1 MDKRTPKSSCGGIQV
16 RTMRKADLP
25 RVEQIERL
33 SFSSPWTYPLFQMEL
48 ENEERAYY
56 LVIEQDGALVGY
68 AGYWRIGIEGH
79 VVTFAI
85 HPDCRRQGLGKKLLE
100 ALINH
105 CRSMDLERMTLEV
118 RRSNTLAQ
126 GLYEQFG
133 FEKVA
138 IQPQYYHDN
147 SEDAF
152 IYWRLL

>member
-1 MDKRTPKSSCGGIQV
+1 
-16 RTMRKADLP
+16 MRKIDIA

-33 SFSSPWTYPLFQMEL
+33 SFSSPWTYPLFQVEL
-48 ENEERAYY
+48 ENEQRAHY
-56 LVIEQDGALVGY
+56 LVIERDEVLVGY

-85 HPDCRRQGLGKKLLE
+85 HPDYRRQGLGKRLLE
-100 ALINH
+100 ALIDR
-105 CRSMDLERMTLEV
+105 CRSTGLERMTLEV

-126 GLYEQFG
+126 GLYERFG

-147 SEDAF
+147 SEDALV
-152 IYWRLL
+152 YWRLL